1 MRGLNTSHREPLIE
15 EEVHICFLLLLSLSL
30 IALPVRDSRRMTFC
44 DSHLFQV
51 DDLGIARHKREGES
65 YAERLI
71 DGVPL
76 DTTLQWDS
84 EELYYII
91 YPDDKEEIVGSRNVP
106 LEIQEVTKHP
116 GKEKGE
122 GKFYRKRRIPKKKN
136 KNYPT
141 KPKPKHSW
149 HKRLSKVAQDL
160 GDINEHTEERAD
172 MEKEEFYDI
181 QDEVRTRRELA
192 EDEKN
197 LYLWQEVRDNNPG
210 SYCVV
215 ELRTPLDERGQEV
228 FDIDMAGVDRTVTYR
243 SHSFWSEWWDKN
255 KDEEG
260 YINYIMPQ
268 NVRKKYFFT
277 YWDSIDEKY
286 KWIPI
291 GSGIHPDRP
300 IYLNATGIPKNL
312 LVTNSTLERWIE
324 IFQWSSIGPEYQGIR
339 WNDVWRTM
347 DRVRTGKDREFIY
360 YGGQISSYIESVPFI
375 AFEGDKSFNK
385 ESERF
390 KSYKIPSIGRFS
402 SGTWDDFSCDYY
414 SGY

>member
-1 MRGLNTSHREPLIE
+1 M
-15 EEVHICFLLLLSLSL
+15 
-30 IALPVRDSRRMTFC
+30 AFC

-51 DDLGIARHKREGES
+51 DDLGIARHKRDGES

-84 EELYYII
+84 EQLWYVID
-91 YPDDKEEIVGSRNVP
+91 PDDKEETVGERTVSQEVH
-106 LEIQEVTKHP
+106 EVTKNP

-122 GKFYRKRRIPKKKN
+122 GKFYRKRRVPKKKE

-141 KPKPKHSW
+141 KPKPKNSW
-149 HKRLSKVAQDL
+149 HKRMSKVAQEL
-160 GDINEHTEERAD
+160 GDIQEHTEERAE
-172 MEKEEFYDI
+172 MEKEDFYDI
-181 QDEVRTRRELA
+181 QDEVITRKKLA

-197 LYLWQEVRDNNPG
+197 LDRWQGVYDNNPG

-215 ELRTPLDERGQEV
+215 ELRVPLLPNCGQEA
-228 FDIDMAGVDRTVTYR
+228 FDIDIGGVDRSIDYR
-243 SHSFWSEWWDKN
+243 THLFWTDWWERN

-260 YINYIMPQ
+260 NIRYNMPT

-277 YWDSIDEKY
+277 YWDVIDEKY

-291 GSGIHPDRP
+291 GSGIHPEKP

-312 LVTNSTLERWIE
+312 PVTNSILDRWVD
-324 IFQWSSIGPEYQGIR
+324 IFQWSSIVPEYQGIR

-347 DRVRTGKDREFIY
+347 DRVRTGEDRDFIY
-360 YGGQISSYIESVPFI
+360 YESQTSSYINSVPFI
-375 AFEGDKSFNK
+375 AFEGDKSFN
-385 ESERF
+385 EENERLE
-390 KSYKIPSIGRFS
+390 SYKRPSMGRFTS
-402 SGTWDDFSCDYY
+402 W
-414 SGY
+414 